1 MHNIRIIIYIFV
13 FNVNFIFKKTL
24 YVTNYNTF
32 IVQKHSKGH
41 LRNIIKE
48 RYNFI
53 IKTPVSKTPIIIPE
67 AVWIVKWPSYVVRT
81 SARWCFWWDNSPG
94 NSVSGARALNSS
106 DSSECLWLAIAF
118 MSSTESSVIGYND
131 QSNINASVSGSA
143 QANADLNLAADDL
156 THWTF

>member
-1 MHNIRIIIYIFV
+1 M
-13 FNVNFIFKKTL
+13 
-24 YVTNYNTF
+24 
-32 IVQKHSKGH
+32 
-41 LRNIIKE
+41 
-48 RYNFI
+48 
-53 IKTPVSKTPIIIPE
+53 
-67 AVWIVKWPSYVVRT
+67 KWPSYVVRT

-143 QANADLNLAADDL
+143 QANADLIWRTERSNHERYNVIVSNITNIIRLFLVYWKLLSKSTWLKNLSQDFLLIEWAWRLCPSWLTFLSYLRILWNSQIYYDL
-156 THWTF
+156 